1 MTKSV
6 RATLARGAEELATAV
21 WLACV
26 ICWVLLVFVT
36 QAARAA
42 DFPPVGAGTL
52 LFTSAS
58 GGYTASAPLSTD
70 IQVSIAGVVARVAVV
85 QRFANDGGGFAEA
98 VYALPLP
105 DDAAVDRLTMRVGDR
120 VIEGEIRERE
130 QAEHVY
136 SAARAA
142 GQRASLVRQ
151 NTPNLFTTAVANI
164 GPGESIEITIEY
176 LQTARYD
183 NGEFSLRVPMTYTQR
198 YGVDTTA
205 EPPGFDALEETAL
218 TRGAN
223 SAFAVSTGPL
233 VGRTDGF
240 ATATADGY
248 LPTGATGYSPSVA
261 TGSRDARAAAPPLE
275 ASIHIALAPGFPLV
289 DVATRG
295 HESRVAL
302 GRDVY
307 SLETVTPRVPMDH
320 DLIVAWRPLVA
331 AEPTV
336 AALSETLGDTTYA
349 LLMLLPPQSTHG
361 WRGGPRELICV
372 VDTSGSMAGQSI
384 EQAKAALTDALDR
397 LSPADRFNVIQFNS
411 WTSQLFNDSV
421 PATADAR
428 AQAVKWV
435 SSLKANGGTEM
446 EPALRAALERP
457 APPGYLRQV
466 MFMTDGAVGDE
477 NRLFGIIK
485 NELRDARLFTVGIG
499 SAPNSYFMRKAAQ
512 FGRGTF
518 TYVGSTAAVEDSMRG
533 LFEKLEHVALTD
545 VLVDWP
551 AAAELYPPQLPDV
564 YAGEPLVVAASFPA
578 SAGKPLGLT
587 AYGRV
592 GGVPWMQSVS
602 ADSVELRGISTL
614 WARRKIEHTLDAKI
628 DGVSADL
635 IRKIVLDV
643 ALEHKIV
650 SPYTSFVAVD
660 ETPARADSQPLERRN
675 IASMRPAGQ
684 TAVALP
690 QTASLAPFYRLLGAL
705 LVAAAGLLW
714 LRRPRR
720 LAA

>member
-1 MTKSV
+1 MTKSA
-6 RATLARGAEELATAV
+6 RAAFSRLAEDLATAV
-21 WLACV
+21 WIACV
-26 ICWVLLVFVT
+26 VCWVLLLFAT
-36 QAARAA
+36 QGARAA

-52 LFTSAS
+52 LFTPAS

-70 IQVSIAGVVARVAVV
+70 IRVSIAGVVARVAVV

-98 VYALPLP
+98 VYVLPLP
-105 DDAAVDRLTMRVGDR
+105 DDAAVDRLTMRIGDR

-205 EPPGFDALEETAL
+205 DPPGFDALAGAPL

-223 SAFAVSTGPL
+223 SLFAIP
-233 VGRTDGF
+233 
-240 ATATADGY
+240 ATAT
-248 LPTGATGYSPSVA
+248 TGDP
-261 TGSRDARAAAPPLE
+261 DAHAAASPLE
-275 ASIHIALAPGFPLV
+275 ASIHVALAPGVPLV

-295 HESRVAL
+295 HDSRVAV

-320 DLIVAWRPLVA
+320 DLIVAWRPVVGPQ
-331 AEPTV
+331 PTV
-336 AALSETLGDTTYA
+336 AALAETVGDTTYA

-361 WRGGPRELICV
+361 WRGEPRELICV

-411 WTSQLFNDSV
+411 WTSQLFPDSV

-428 AQAVKWV
+428 AKALKWV
-435 SSLKANGGTEM
+435 SSLAANGGTEM
-446 EPALRAALERP
+446 EPALRAALEHP

-477 NRLFGIIK
+477 NRLFGVIK
-485 NELRDARLFTVGIG
+485 HE
-499 SAPNSYFMRKAAQ
+499 
-512 FGRGTF
+512 
-518 TYVGSTAAVEDSMRG
+518 
-533 LFEKLEHVALTD
+533 
-545 VLVDWP
+545 
-551 AAAELYPPQLPDV
+551 
-564 YAGEPLVVAASFPA
+564 
-578 SAGKPLGLT
+578 
-587 AYGRV
+587 
-592 GGVPWMQSVS
+592 
-602 ADSVELRGISTL
+602 
-614 WARRKIEHTLDAKI
+614 
-628 DGVSADL
+628 
-635 IRKIVLDV
+635 
-643 ALEHKIV
+643 
-650 SPYTSFVAVD
+650 
-660 ETPARADSQPLERRN
+660 
-675 IASMRPAGQ
+675 
-684 TAVALP
+684 
-690 QTASLAPFYRLLGAL
+690 
-705 LVAAAGLLW
+705 
-714 LRRPRR
+714 
-720 LAA
+720 

>member
-1 MTKSV
+1 MTKPV
-6 RATLARGAEELATAV
+6 RATYARLAEDLATAV
-21 WLACV
+21 WIAGVVCSM
-26 ICWVLLVFVT
+26 LLVFVT
-36 QAARAA
+36 QAAGAA

-136 SAARAA
+136 STARAA

-183 NGEFSLRVPMTYTQR
+183 NGELSLRVPMTYTQR

-205 EPPGFDALEETAL
+205 EPPGFDALEVTAL

-223 SAFAVSTGPL
+223 SAFAVS
-233 VGRTDGF
+233 
-240 ATATADGY
+240 
-248 LPTGATGYSPSVA
+248 
-261 TGSRDARAAAPPLE
+261 ARAAAPPLE

-397 LSPADRFNVIQFNS
+397 LSPADRFSVIQFNS

-518 TYVGSTAAVEDSMRG
+518 TYVGSTAAVEDSMRE

-675 IASMRPAGQ
+675 IASVRPAGQ

-714 LRRPRR
+714 L
-720 LAA
+720 

>member
-6 RATLARGAEELATAV
+6 RAAFGRVAEELATAA

-26 ICWVLLVFVT
+26 VCWVMLLFAA

-42 DFPPVGAGTL
+42 DFPSVGAGTL

-70 IQVSIAGVVARVAVV
+70 MQVSIAGVVARVAIV
-85 QRFANDGGGFAEA
+85 QRFASDGGGFAEA

-105 DDAAVDRLTMRVGDR
+105 DDAAVDRLTMRIGDR

-130 QAEHVY
+130 QAERVY
-136 SAARAA
+136 STARAA

-205 EPPGFDALEETAL
+205 EPPGFDALAETSL
-218 TRGAN
+218 MRGAN
-223 SAFAVSTGPL
+223 SAFAIGAGPL
-233 VGRTDGF
+233 VGRTIGA
-240 ATATADGY
+240 ATTLAGI
-248 LPTGATGYSPSVA
+248 GAYASIAGAYSPNA
-261 TGSRDARAAAPPLE
+261 TSGGSDTHTAAPPLE
-275 ASIHIALAPGFPLV
+275 ASIHIALAPGVPLV

-295 HESRVAL
+295 HDSRVAV

-307 SLETVTPRVPMDH
+307 SLETVTPRVPMDR
-320 DLIVAWRPLVA
+320 DLIVAWRPVVGPQ
-331 AEPTV
+331 PTV
-336 AALSETLGDTTYA
+336 AALAETLGDTTYA
-349 LLMLLPPQSTHG
+349 LLVLLPPQSTHG
-361 WRGGPRELICV
+361 WRGEPRELICV

-411 WTSQLFNDSV
+411 WTSQLFPDSV
-421 PATADAR
+421 PATTDAR
-428 AQAVKWV
+428 AKALKWV
-435 SSLKANGGTEM
+435 TSLAANGGTEM
-446 EPALRAALERP
+446 EPAIRAALEHP

-485 NELRDARLFTVGIG
+485 HELRDARLFTIGIG

-518 TYVGSTAAVEDSMRG
+518 TYVGSTAGVEDSMRE

-545 VLVDWP
+545 VVVDWP
-551 AAAELYPPQLPDV
+551 AAAELFPPQLPDV

-578 SAGKPLGLT
+578 SAGKQLQLT

-592 GGVPWMQSVS
+592 SGTPWKQSVS
-602 ADSVELRGISTL
+602 IDPVELHGIATI

-660 ETPARADSQPLERRN
+660 ETPVRAESQALARADVAN
-675 IASMRPAGQ
+675 MKPAGQ
-684 TAVALP
+684 TAAAMP
-690 QTASLAPFYRLLGAL
+690 QTASAAPLYRLLGAL

-714 LRRPRR
+714 LRRPR

>member
-1 MTKSV
+1 MTKP
-6 RATLARGAEELATAV
+6 ACGTLARVAEELATAV
-21 WLACV
+21 WIACV
-26 ICWVLLVFVT
+26 MCWVLLVFAA

-70 IQVSIAGVVARVAVV
+70 MQVSIAGVVARVAVV

-142 GQRASLVRQ
+142 GQHASLVRQ

-205 EPPGFDALEETAL
+205 DPPGFDALADNTLA
-218 TRGAN
+218 RGAN
-223 SAFAVSTGPL
+223 SAFAASAGPVVGRVAGYSTG
-233 VGRTDGF
+233 VADSF
-240 ATATADGY
+240 APTATGNR
-248 LPTGATGYSPSVA
+248 G
-261 TGSRDARAAAPPLE
+261 DARAAAPPLE

-289 DVATRG
+289 DVVTRG
-295 HESRVAL
+295 HDSRVAL

-320 DLIVAWRPLVA
+320 DLIVAWRPVVGPQ
-331 AEPTV
+331 PTV

-349 LLMLLPPQSTHG
+349 LLMLLPPQGTHG

-411 WTSQLFNDSV
+411 WTSQLFQDSV

-428 AQAVKWV
+428 AQALKWV
-435 SSLKANGGTEM
+435 SNLAANGGTEM

-477 NRLFGIIK
+477 NRLFGVIK

-518 TYVGSTAAVEDSMRG
+518 TYVGSTAGVEDSMRE

-545 VLVDWP
+545 VVVDWP
-551 AAAELYPPQLPDV
+551 AAAELYPPALPDV
-564 YAGEPLVVAASFPA
+564 YAGEPLVVTASFPA
-578 SAGKPLGLT
+578 SPKQLELT

-592 GGVPWMQSVS
+592 AGMPWKRSVS
-602 ADSVELRGISTL
+602 IDAVELRGISTV
-614 WARRKIEHTLDAKI
+614 WARRKIENTLDAKI

-643 ALEHKIV
+643 ALEHKVV

-660 ETPARADSQPLERRN
+660 EPPVRADSQALARQN

-684 TAVALP
+684 TAAAMP
-690 QTASLAPFYRLLGAL
+690 QTASFAPLYRLLGAL

-714 LRRPRR
+714 LGRPR